1 MVFIQSVL
9 LSTTVPPAS
18 RQRFA
23 ARALQKENP
32 PVPDWTDEDL
42 NFQALVERMMQNY
55 VNQVYKYIN
64 ELYKSM
70 YSLDLSTPGPHFKRP

>member
-18 RQRFA
+18 RQRFV

-32 PVPDWTDEDL
+32 PVQDWTDGDL
-42 NFQALVERMMQNY
+42 NSQTLVERMMQN

-70 YSLDLSTPGPHFKRP
+70 CSLDLSKLRLHFKRP